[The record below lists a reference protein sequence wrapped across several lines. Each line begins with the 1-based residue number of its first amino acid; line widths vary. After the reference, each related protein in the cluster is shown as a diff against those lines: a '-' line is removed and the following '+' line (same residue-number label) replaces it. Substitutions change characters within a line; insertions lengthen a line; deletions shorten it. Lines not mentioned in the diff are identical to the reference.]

1 MKFLFLLG
9 SVFRDWFT
17 VRLKFT
23 LCVLVIFSLSSF
35 VMTFAASLLGG
46 SILWTD
52 DEIAEMLRRYEI
64 SNDTDSINISDSFI
78 NIVSASE
85 KGNIDYLA
93 IEARGVLLGVGDN
106 QYTQIGLLPCFEET
120 DTNRELLELTELNVT
135 DDGGSYYSITD
146 RCAVSEGR
154 DITDEDC
161 INTAYAVVAPKSL
174 GFGLGGK
181 INLAGCELKVI
192 GLSDGDW
199 LKIPSST
206 LSEIAGLHSEWVNVG
221 TDAYVINKLICEYNT
236 TGINFKNPIS
246 NKSRA
251 EIENAV
257 IEQTGAAVSFTQFV
271 VPDNGLQSA
280 FVMLEAIFGTIIAI
294 FSILCV
300 YNVAVRLCGSTMPMM
315 SLLKLCGMKS
325 KKVSLILFIA
335 LFSCL
340 AACYGLACLAVV
352 VTEPIF
358 QSFLLEYVV
367 RDICFIVS
375 AVIMAL
381 TALIAILP
389 QIFKLSRAKPDV
401 ISIPF

>member
-52 DEIAEMLRRYEI
+52 DEIAEMLRRYDI

-78 NIVSASE
+78 NIVSASQ
-85 KGNIDYLA
+85 KGNTDYLV
-93 IEARGVLLGVGDN
+93 IEVRGVLLGVGDN

-120 DTNRELLELTELNVT
+120 DANRELLELTELNVT
-135 DDGGSYYSITD
+135 DDGESYYSITD

-174 GFGLGGK
+174 GFSLGGK
-181 INLAGCELKVI
+181 VNLAGCELEVI

-206 LSEIAGLHSEWVNVG
+206 LSEIAGLHSEQVNVG
-221 TDAYVINKLICEYNT
+221 TDTYVINKPICEY
-236 TGINFKNPIS
+236 GIVRINFKNPIS

-280 FVMLEAIFGTIIAI
+280 YVMLEAIFGTIIAV

-375 AVIMAL
+375 AVIMTL

-401 ISIPF
+401 IPIPF